1 MSNNSAKQKKGEKK
15 MKNNFLEGLGL
26 ISLIIITLCLIFIP
40 IIIGIVIAMAVAD
53 YFKVSGLLWWC
64 IVAFVT
70 LVILGVLRKLSN

>member
-1 MSNNSAKQKKGEKK
+1 
-15 MKNNFLEGLGL
+15 MKNNFLEGLGV
-26 ISLIIITLCLIFIP
+26 IGLIIIILCLIFIP

-70 LVILGVLRKLSN
+70 LVILGILGKLSN